1 VRAVGLAIASPS
13 PGRSGIF
20 AFNAASPAGVMR
32 YLAPPLAS
40 ICFSIQPF
48 VIIPSRVT
56 WPAGYS
62 CLASSPSYDS
72 VRVFMFRA
80 VRSALNRSSVHVD
93 VIAPSEMTTLT
104 GASQSWSNLSAELDR
119 RDARQNPGQRGR
131 LAPIL
136 FGQRR
141 DDEVDVRGNGEMA
154 VERLVYPLSPLVKSV
169 LHTILIFSNPSKFRP
184 MAGCGGG
191 PCVRPAIAQHWPT
204 RASDFMRGCWNEIKN
219 LCDRDDG
226 NRFDIGS
233 GYGRAGVRALW
244 RCD

>member
-1 VRAVGLAIASPS
+1 VEHSSPKVIFCGRVRAVRAVGLAIASPS

-141 DDEVDVRGNGEMA
+141 DDEVDVRGNREMA
-154 VERLVYPLSPLVKSV
+154 VERLVYPLPPLVKKR
-169 LHTILIFSNPSKFRP
+169 PSYDP
-184 MAGCGGG
+184 
-191 PCVRPAIAQHWPT
+191 
-204 RASDFMRGCWNEIKN
+204 N
-219 LCDRDDG
+219 L
-226 NRFDIGS
+226 
-233 GYGRAGVRALW
+233 
-244 RCD
+244 